1 MPVALAA
8 FGGER
13 DADLAALLGAAK
25 VEDAG
30 AHRVGA
36 FLGRERHAAEA
47 GSASAS
53 AATMRSAARAS
64 PRASEPPEVAV
75 LSGLGRNERGSP

>member
-30 AHRVGA
+30 AHRAGA
-36 FLGRERHAAEA
+36 FLGRER
-47 GSASAS
+47 
-53 AATMRSAARAS
+53 
-64 PRASEPPEVAV
+64 PR
-75 LSGLGRNERGSP
+75 GRGRLGERERGDDEERGARQSARQCTP